1 MTLLEQLENNIETGG
16 WKMKIAVASVGT
28 DVAAHFGHCEKFTI
42 FEVVDGEIVGEK
54 SLPRFC

>member
-1 MTLLEQLENNIETGG
+1 
-16 WKMKIAVASVGT
+16 MKIAVASVGT